1 MSHAP
6 RNAAGTLSHPVG
18 RPLTR
23 AQALENAAFLAELRR
38 TGNAR
43 EAARRLGAHRAKFT
57 KRRASHPGFAVQW
70 EAALALAQQALAQET
85 LARRELATQAA
96 SPSAEPTLVR
106 RTDGCLQLRRARPGG
121 IDRAGRTRFLAALS
135 ACANVRLAARAA
147 GFSHAAFYHHKRR
160 DPAFA
165 REWRLALETGYL
177 RLEAALLGGWMPDGG
192 ADDTWRHNDPPPI
205 PPMSPAQALQLLYLH
220 QKEARLWTTP
230 EPLRKRRGET
240 NEARVMRLTLVHEAR
255 TQRQRDIYDTAEA
268 ARREPRAAAPSPHE
282 PPPPIL
288 PDLAQVTGW
297 SQASGRPAFDEDV
310 ALFGG
315 WRLGDERR

>member
-1 MSHAP
+1 MSDSRAP
-6 RNAAGTLSHPVG
+6 

-23 AQALENAAFLAELRR
+23 AQTLENAAFLAELRR

-43 EAARRLGAHRAKFT
+43 EAARRVGAHRAKFT
-57 KRRASHPGFAVQW
+57 KRRARHPGFAVQW
-70 EAALALAQQALAQET
+70 EAALAFAQEALARS
-85 LARRELATQAA
+85 LARDRQ
-96 SPSAEPTLVR
+96 AEPTLLR
-106 RTDGCLQLRRARPGG
+106 RPDGCLQLRRARPGG

-135 ACANVRLAARAA
+135 ACANVRLAAKAA

-165 REWRLALETGYL
+165 REWRLALETGYI
-177 RLEAALLGGWMPDGG
+177 RLEAALLGGWMPDGR
-192 ADDTWRHNDPPPI
+192 ADDAWQHNDPPPI
-205 PPMSPAQALQLLYLH
+205 PPMSAAQALQLLFLH

-255 TQRQRDIYDTAEA
+255 TQRQREIYEIAER
-268 ARREPRAAAPSPHE
+268 ARRERRNAAAPCSHE
-282 PPPPIL
+282 PAPPVL
-288 PDLAQVTGW
+288 PDLSQVTGW
-297 SQASGRPAFDEDV
+297 SKASGKPAFDEDR

-315 WRLGDERR
+315 LRIGDERG

>member
-1 MSHAP
+1 MPARQPQP
-6 RNAAGTLSHPVG
+6 RPF
-18 RPLTR
+18 TR

-57 KRRASHPGFAVQW
+57 RRRARHAGFAAQW
-70 EAALALAQQALAQET
+70 DAALAIAD
-85 LARRELATQAA
+85 ARLNG
-96 SPSAEPTLVR
+96 SAEQADASSPPHRLSRVGGR
-106 RTDGCLQLRRARPGG
+106 LQVRRARAEAL
-121 IDRAGRTRFLAALS
+121 DHAARTRFLTALS

-147 GFSHAAFYHHKRR
+147 GFSHAAFYHHRRR

-177 RLEAALLGGWMPDGG
+177 RLEHALLEGWMPDTGDH
-192 ADDTWRHNDPPPI
+192 DDWRHNDPPPI

-220 QKEARLWTTP
+220 QKEARLWTVP

-240 NEARVMRLTLVHEAR
+240 NEARVMRLTLVYEAR
-255 TQRQRDIYDTAEA
+255 QQRQREMYESARAAPAA
-268 ARREPRAAAPSPHE
+268 ARPARSPHE
-282 PPPPIL
+282 PPPPAL
-288 PDLAQVTGW
+288 PDLAQVAGW
-297 SQASGRPAFDEDV
+297 SKASGRPAHDEDR

-315 WRLGDERR
+315 WRIEGERE